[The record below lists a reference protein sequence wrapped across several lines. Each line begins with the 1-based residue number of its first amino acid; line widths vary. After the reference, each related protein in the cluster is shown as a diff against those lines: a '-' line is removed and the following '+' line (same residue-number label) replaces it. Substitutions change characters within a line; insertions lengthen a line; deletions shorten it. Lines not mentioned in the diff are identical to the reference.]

1 VGRNL
6 TEKKTFG
13 GLIAF
18 IALTATVALVI
29 LLKAP
34 KGVIAIIP
42 GHWGSDPGAVCPDG
56 LEERD
61 VNLKVAEA
69 LAKSLREKGYQA
81 QLLPEFSPKAK
92 TMKPALFL
100 SIHADSCIEGKSGF
114 KLVSRGEGAEKLA
127 DCLRESYYKVTGLP
141 FDPSTITPDMEEYH
155 LFREIDPHVPAAIVE
170 TGFLGEDRWLLE
182 GHPEVVAKGLEEGI
196 LCFLGGEK

>member
-1 VGRNL
+1 MTVR
-6 TEKKTFG
+6 KTFG

-18 IALTATVALVI
+18 TALTATVAFVI

-56 LEERD
+56 LEERA
-61 VNLKVAEA
+61 VNLKVAEI
-69 LAKSLREKGYQA
+69 LAERLRGKGYQVY
-81 QLLPEFSPKAK
+81 LLPEFSPKAQ
-92 TMKPALFL
+92 TIKPTLFL

-114 KLVSRGEGAEKLA
+114 KLVSRGERAEKLA

-141 FDPSTITPDMEEYH
+141 FDPSTITSDMEEYH
-155 LFREIDPHVPAAIVE
+155 LFREIDSRVPAAIVE
-170 TGFLGEDRWLLE
+170 IGFLGEDRWLLE
-182 GHPEVVAKGLEEGI
+182 GHPEIVAKGLEEGL

>member
-42 GHWGSDPGAVCPDG
+42 GHWGSDPGAG
-56 LEERD
+56 
-61 VNLKVAEA
+61 
-69 LAKSLREKGYQA
+69 
-81 QLLPEFSPKAK
+81 
-92 TMKPALFL
+92 
-100 SIHADSCIEGKSGF
+100 
-114 KLVSRGEGAEKLA
+114 
-127 DCLRESYYKVTGLP
+127 
-141 FDPSTITPDMEEYH
+141 
-155 LFREIDPHVPAAIVE
+155 VP
-170 TGFLGEDRWLLE
+170 
-182 GHPEVVAKGLEEGI
+182 
-196 LCFLGGEK
+196 